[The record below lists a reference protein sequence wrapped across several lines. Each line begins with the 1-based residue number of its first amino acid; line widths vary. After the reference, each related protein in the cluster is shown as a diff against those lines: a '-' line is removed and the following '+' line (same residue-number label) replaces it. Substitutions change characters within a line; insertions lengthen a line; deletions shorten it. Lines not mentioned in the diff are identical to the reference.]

1 MNGVIVGV
9 VGGDIA
15 LLGGAVG
22 NVVETP
28 RAVVGVWQKPG
39 CRAVSEL

>member
-9 VGGDIA
+9 VGGGIA
-15 LLGGAVG
+15 PLGGAVG

-28 RAVVGVWQKPG
+28 RGVVGVVQKPG
-39 CRAVSEL
+39 CRAVSGL